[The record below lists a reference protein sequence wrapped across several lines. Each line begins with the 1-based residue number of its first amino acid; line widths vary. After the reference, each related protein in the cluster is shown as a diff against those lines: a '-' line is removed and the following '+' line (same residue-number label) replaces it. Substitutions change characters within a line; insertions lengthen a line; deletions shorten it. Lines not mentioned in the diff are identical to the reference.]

1 MQIDEIF
8 TNVSKG
14 NIAKQKDLELFKPIS
29 DKKQIIMEI
38 LNKGELQVSEM
49 ERDDAHDRLKKG
61 VASIICE
68 KCFDTSN
75 MSEFSQQVIL
85 KAFTDLKLNIKPNQP
100 AKKQAL
106 KIMVDLEKALPIE
119 RMKIRMKFTV
129 GQDQL
134 EQAKNMIKEV
144 IDAKE
149 YELEQQTEKEMLIT
163 YEPLWF
169 REFDNILQELKS
181 ADPSCSIEI
190 LDNNVIKIFAD
201 KKSEMDRVVRE
212 RDENL

>member
-1 MQIDEIF
+1 LQIDEIF